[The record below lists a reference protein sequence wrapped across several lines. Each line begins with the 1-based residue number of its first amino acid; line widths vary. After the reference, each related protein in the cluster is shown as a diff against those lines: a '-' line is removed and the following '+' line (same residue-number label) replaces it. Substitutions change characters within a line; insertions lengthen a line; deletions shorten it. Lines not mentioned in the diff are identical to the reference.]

1 MTMRDPMRLMAAA
14 FLIVAWADAE
24 SVAGQGPSS
33 RTDRSWTTSRTPDGQ
48 PDLQGVWTNNGVTP
62 LQRPE
67 ALKDREFLTDAELEQ
82 LKRRASE
89 LFESQQAGD
98 LIGDRLFQ
106 EFVKDPN
113 LRPFDKETG
122 NYNSFWLV
130 DRSID
135 NRTSLIIDP
144 PDGRL
149 PPRVAKPDQGR
160 RPAAAGAMGPANPED
175 LSLGE
180 RCITYGVPWL
190 IAGYNSYFEIFQT
203 PAYVVILQ
211 EMIHDVRII
220 PLDGRPPVDER
231 LRLWNGDSRGRFE
244 GDTLVVTTTNYSP
257 KTRLQGSSENL
268 RLVERFKRVSADTL
282 EYRLTFEDPGVW
294 TRPWTMMIPLRRSN
308 EKIYEYACHE
318 GNHSLTGIL
327 GGARTLEKD
336 GGSGRD

>member
-1 MTMRDPMRLMAAA
+1 MRPGVAALLIAVVLAAA
-14 FLIVAWADAE
+14 V
-24 SVAGQGPSS
+24 SVAGQESSS
-33 RTDRSWTTSRTPDGQ
+33 RADRSWTPPRTADGQ

-67 ALKDREFLTDAELEQ
+67 AFKDREFLTDGEVEQ

-106 EFVKDPN
+106 EIVKDPN
-113 LRPFDKETG
+113 LRPFDPQTG

-130 DRSID
+130 GRNID

-144 PDGRL
+144 PDGRF
-149 PPRVAKPDQGR
+149 PPRVARPDQGR
-160 RPAAAGAMGPANPED
+160 RSQAGGGTSGPANPED

-203 PAYVVILQ
+203 ANYVVIMQ
-211 EMIHDVRII
+211 EMIHDVRIV
-220 PLDGRPPVDER
+220 PLDGRPHVDAR
-231 LRLWNGDSRGRFE
+231 VRPWNGDSRGRFE

-268 RLVERFKRVSADTL
+268 RLVERFRRVSADTL
-282 EYRLTFEDPGVW
+282 EYRLTFEDATVW
-294 TRPWTMMIPLRRSN
+294 TKPWTMMIPLKRSS

-327 GGARTLEKD
+327 AGARTLEKD
-336 GGSGRD
+336 GAPGR

>member
-1 MTMRDPMRLMAAA
+1 VGIPAFVILVVTAATA
-14 FLIVAWADAE
+14 
-24 SVAGQGPSS
+24 AGQGSSS
-33 RTDRSWTTSRTPDGQ
+33 RGWSAPRTPGGQ

-67 ALKDREFLTDAELEQ
+67 ALKDREFLTPAEVDN
-82 LKRRASE
+82 LKRRAAE

-106 EFVKDPN
+106 EIIKDPN
-113 LRPFDKETG
+113 LRPFDPDTG

-144 PDGRL
+144 PNGRL
-149 PPRVAKPDQGR
+149 PPRVTAANPSR
-160 RPAAAGAMGPANPED
+160 RPAQPAGAAGPSNPEEVN
-175 LSLGE
+175 LGE

-190 IAGYNSYFEIFQT
+190 VAGYNSYIQIFQT
-203 PAYVVILQ
+203 PDYVAILQ
-211 EMIHDVRII
+211 EMIHDVRIV
-220 PLDGRPPVDER
+220 PLDGRPHGNGS

-244 GDTLVVTTTNYSP
+244 GNSLVVTTTNYSP

-268 RLVERFKRVSADTL
+268 RLVERFTRVSSDTL
-282 EYRLTFEDPGVW
+282 EYRLTFEDPTVW
-294 TRPWTMMIPLRRSN
+294 TTPWTMMIPLKRSD
-308 EKIYEYACHE
+308 EPIHEYACHE

-327 GGARTLEKD
+327 AGARTLEKD
-336 GGSGRD
+336 GAR